1 MPTYV
6 EPDLKFVK
14 GVIASGGDT
23 LKRCYQCATCAVV
36 CPLSTDERPFPR
48 KQMILAQWGMADR
61 IAKDP
66 SIWLCHQCSDCTA
79 YCPRGARPGDVLA
92 AIRAMAI
99 REYAE
104 PKFLWSLY
112 NNLGGLIVLFGVAIS
127 VIVAA
132 ILIANKGV
140 PHLETPVRFS
150 HGLFHGFLPVAF
162 VDAIFLPLV
171 GFVALISIRGISK
184 MWHQLMEGVHIP
196 EAYKATTGELISNYI
211 IPTVK
216 EILAHERFKKCGVN
230 FNRFTGHRFV
240 LWAFIILFIVTNIV
254 FVGADFLGFHTPWPL
269 WNPVKIFANIGAIIL
284 IYGSILLIQNR
295 KAREAEGNMSGAYAD
310 WFLLYLILFV
320 GLTGLAA
327 EILRLMNL
335 TIAYPM
341 YIAHLACVFV
351 LFLGLPFSKFAHLL
365 YRTTVMVYER
375 YVDDVNQ
382 KMEASAPIA
391 KETQES
397 IEEAASEEA
406 EEAGAEENAAQEETS
421 QEEKQS
427 T

>member
-36 CPLSTDERPFPR
+36 CPLSTDEVPFPR

-66 SIWLCHQCSDCTA
+66 AIWLCHQCSDCTA

-99 REYAE
+99 RELSE

-112 NNLGGLIVLFGVAIS
+112 NNLGGLIVLFGLAIA
-127 VIVAA
+127 VILAA
-132 ILIANKGV
+132 IILANKGI

-150 HGLFHGFLPVAF
+150 HGLFHGFLPVIY

-171 GFVALISIRGISK
+171 GFVALVSIRGVSMLWK
-184 MWHQLMEGVHIP
+184 QLSAGFHVP
-196 EAYKATTGELISNYI
+196 EAYRPTTGELVSNYVVPAI
-211 IPTVK
+211 K

-254 FVGADFLGFHTPWPL
+254 FIGADFLGFHTPWPL
-269 WNPVKIFANIGAIIL
+269 WNPVKIFANLGAIIL
-284 IYGSILLIQNR
+284 IYGTILLIQNR
-295 KAREAEGNMSGAYAD
+295 KAREAEGAMKGAYAD
-310 WFLLYLILFV
+310 WFLLYLILFI
-320 GLTGLAA
+320 GLTGLGA
-327 EILRLMNL
+327 EILRLLNL
-335 TIAYPM
+335 KIAYPM

-351 LFLGLPFSKFAHLL
+351 LFLGLPYSKFAHLL
-365 YRTTVMVYER
+365 YRTTVMVYDR
-375 YVDDVNQ
+375 YITDVRA
-382 KMEASAPIA
+382 KMEAMAPAAA
-391 KETQES
+391 KE
-397 IEEAASEEA
+397 EEVSEEA
-406 EEAGAEENAAQEETS
+406 EEEASEESSAEEAAEEAS
-421 QEEKQS
+421 EEKKES
-427 T
+427 

>member
-23 LKRCYQCATCAVV
+23 LKRCYQCATCAVI

-66 SIWLCHQCSDCTA
+66 AIWLCHQCSDCTA

-104 PKFLWSLY
+104 PKILWSLF
-112 NNLGGLIVLFGVAIS
+112 NNLGGLIVLFGLAIT

-132 ILIANKGV
+132 ILIANKGI

-150 HGLFHGFLPVAF
+150 HGLFEGFLPVAF

-171 GFVALISIRGISK
+171 GFVALVSLRGISK
-184 MWHQLMEGVHIP
+184 MWNQLMAGVEIP
-196 EAYKATTGELISNYI
+196 EAYKATTGEMISNYI

-254 FVGADFLGFHTPWPL
+254 FIGADFLGFHTPWPL
-269 WNPVKIFANIGAIIL
+269 WNPVKIFANLGAIIL

-295 KAREAEGNMSGAYAD
+295 KAREAEGTMRGAYAD
-310 WFLLYLILFV
+310 WFLLYIILFI
-320 GLTGLAA
+320 GLTGLGA
-327 EILRLMNL
+327 EILRLLNL
-335 TIAYPM
+335 KIAYPM

-351 LFLGLPFSKFAHLL
+351 LFLGLPYSKFAHLL

-375 YVDDVNQ
+375 YVDDVRQ
-382 KMEASAPIA
+382 KLEASPPVSGPVEA
-391 KETQES
+391 E
-397 IEEAASEEA
+397 EEAQEEAEASSEA
-406 EEAGAEENAAQEETS
+406 EEAPSEET
-421 QEEKQS
+421 EEAKS
-427 T
+427 A

>member
-36 CPLSTDERPFPR
+36 CPLSTDEVPFPR

-66 SIWLCHQCSDCTA
+66 AIWLCHQCSDCTA

-99 REYAE
+99 REYSE
-104 PKFLWSLY
+104 PKILWSLY
-112 NNLGGLIVLFGVAIS
+112 NNLGGLIVLFGLAIS

-132 ILIANKGV
+132 ILIAHKGI
-140 PHLETPVRFS
+140 PELETPVRFS
-150 HGLFHGFLPVAF
+150 HGLFHGFLPVAY

-171 GFVALISIRGISK
+171 GFVALISIRGIS
-184 MWHQLMEGVHIP
+184 MLWNQLSAGYHVP
-196 EAYKATTGELISNYI
+196 EAYRPTTGEMISNYI
-211 IPTVK
+211 IPAVK

-254 FVGADFLGFHTPWPL
+254 FIGADFLGFHTPWPL
-269 WNPVKIFANIGAIIL
+269 WNPVKILANFGAIIL
-284 IYGSILLIQNR
+284 IYGTILLIQNR
-295 KAREAEGNMSGAYAD
+295 KAREAEGAMKGAYAD

-320 GLTGLAA
+320 GLTGLGA
-327 EILRLMNL
+327 EILRLLNL
-335 TIAYPM
+335 KIAYPM

-351 LFLGLPFSKFAHLL
+351 LFLGLPYSKFAHLL
-365 YRTTVMVYER
+365 YRTTVMVYDR
-375 YVDDVNQ
+375 YITDVRA
-382 KMEASAPIA
+382 KMAATGPATAVEEEAPA
-391 KETQES
+391 
-397 IEEAASEEA
+397 EEAAAGEEAA
-406 EEAGAEENAAQEETS
+406 EEAQAEEGAEEKKEA
-421 QEEKQS
+421 
-427 T
+427 

>member
-6 EPDLKFVK
+6 EPDLNFVK
-14 GVIASGGDT
+14 GVIAAGGDT

-66 SIWLCHQCSDCTA
+66 AIWLCHQCSDCTA

-104 PKFLWSLY
+104 PKILWSLY
-112 NNLGGLIVLFGVAIS
+112 NNLGGLLVLFGLAVS
-127 VIVAA
+127 VIVAM
-132 ILIANKGV
+132 ILIFNKGV
-140 PHLETPVRFS
+140 PELETPVRFS
-150 HGLFHGFLPVAF
+150 HGLFHGFLPVLA
-162 VDAIFLPLV
+162 VDAIFLPLA
-171 GFVALISIRGISK
+171 GFAALVSLRGIAK
-184 MWHQLMEGVHIP
+184 MWNQLMQGVEIP
-196 EAYKATTGELISNYI
+196 EAYKATTGEMISNYI

-240 LWAFIILFIVTNIV
+240 LWAFIILFVVTNIV

-269 WNPVKIFANIGAIIL
+269 WNPVKLFANFGAVIL

-320 GLTGLAA
+320 GITGLGA
-327 EILRLMNL
+327 EILRLLNL
-335 TIAYPM
+335 KLAYPT

-351 LFLGLPFSKFAHLL
+351 LFLGLPYSKFAHLL

-375 YVDDVNQ
+375 YVDDVRQ
-382 KMEASAPIA
+382 KMAASAPV
-391 KETQES
+391 TQVQEEVSEES
-397 IEEAASEEA
+397 EAEEA
-406 EEAGAEENAAQEETS
+406 EEAAEGEAEEQKEE
-421 QEEKQS
+421 QS
-427 T
+427 A

>member
-36 CPLSTDERPFPR
+36 CPLSTDEVPFPR

-66 SIWLCHQCSDCTA
+66 AIWLCHQCSDCTA

-112 NNLGGLIVLFGVAIS
+112 NNLGGLIVLFGLAIS

-132 ILIANKGV
+132 ILIANKGI
-140 PHLETPVRFS
+140 PELESPVRFS
-150 HGLFHGFLPVAF
+150 HGLFHGFLPVAY

-171 GFVALISIRGISK
+171 GFVALISIRGISM
-184 MWHQLMEGVHIP
+184 MWRQLNEGFHVP
-196 EAYKATTGELISNYI
+196 EAYRPTTGEMVSNYI
-211 IPTVK
+211 IPAIK

-230 FNRFTGHRFV
+230 FNRFIGHRFV

-254 FVGADFLGFHTPWPL
+254 FIGADFLGYHTPWPL
-269 WNPVKIFANIGAIIL
+269 WNPVKIFANLGAIIL

-295 KAREAEGNMSGAYAD
+295 KAREAEGAMKGAFAD

-320 GLTGLAA
+320 GLTGLGA
-327 EILRLMNL
+327 EILRLLNL
-335 TIAYPM
+335 KIAYPM

-365 YRTTVMVYER
+365 YRTTVMVYDR
-375 YVDDVNQ
+375 YITDVRA
-382 KMEASAPIA
+382 KMEATGALTA
-391 KETQES
+391 EKAEES
-397 IEEAASEEA
+397 EEVTEEGEEAAEGE
-406 EEAGAEENAAQEETS
+406 AQEEAAEAA
-421 QEEKQS
+421 EEKKEA
-427 T
+427 